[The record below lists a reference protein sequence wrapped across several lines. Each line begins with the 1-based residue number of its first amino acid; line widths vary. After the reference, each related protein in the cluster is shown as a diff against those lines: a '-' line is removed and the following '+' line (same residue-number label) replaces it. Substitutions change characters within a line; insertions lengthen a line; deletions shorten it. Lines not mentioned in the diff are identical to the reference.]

1 MLESAETEL
10 AAAGGAGTLA
20 GMETTTTDGT
30 RKKRLGVVAWIAII
44 WLVIVVGAAILAPV
58 LPIKDPINGYDY
70 LNTKAGLFKAGHIFG
85 TDDSGNDVFS
95 RVIWG
100 AQASL
105 LIGVGSVVFGTLIG
119 GFLGLFAG
127 FKGGIADT
135 VISAFFNI
143 FLAFPQLVL
152 ALTLVSVFSP
162 PGSSSARWSH
172 RIGIVILA
180 VGIVSVPIL
189 GRITRANTLAWSQ
202 REFVMAAR
210 AQGATD
216 MRVMFREVLPNV
228 VPAMLSI
235 ALLSVAVVIVLEGAL
250 AIFGLSIPAPSP
262 SWGNM
267 IQSQI
272 SNPNSAPT
280 VWMVPSALIL
290 LTVLSLN
297 YLGDIVRA
305 KFDVREAAI

>member
-1 MLESAETEL
+1 MLESAETQL
-10 AAAGGAGTLA
+10 AAAGDGALA
-20 GMETTTTDGT
+20 SSELATSDAP
-30 RKKRLGVVAWIAII
+30 RKKRIGVIAWIAII
-44 WLVIVVGAAILAPV
+44 WLVIVVGAAILAPI

-85 TDDSGNDVFS
+85 TDDSGNDVLS

-105 LIGVGSVVFGTLIG
+105 LIGVGSVLFGTLIG

-127 FKGGIADT
+127 FKGGTADT
-135 VISAFFNI
+135 IISAFFNI

-162 PGSSSARWSH
+162 PGTHFAGWSH
-172 RIGIVILA
+172 RILIVILA
-180 VGIVSVPIL
+180 IGIVSIPIL

-216 MRVMFREVLPNV
+216 IARHVPRGTPERRPRDALDCAAECRGRDRARRRARDLRSEHPGAEPV
-228 VPAMLSI
+228 VGQHDPVADQQPQLGPDGLDGALGADPAH
-235 ALLSVAVVIVLEGAL
+235 GAL
-250 AIFGLSIPAPSP
+250 AQLP
-262 SWGNM
+262 
-267 IQSQI
+267 
-272 SNPNSAPT
+272 
-280 VWMVPSALIL
+280 
-290 LTVLSLN
+290 
-297 YLGDIVRA
+297 R
-305 KFDVREAAI
+305 

>member
-1 MLESAETEL
+1 VLESAETDLEKRGAEVATDPDEE
-10 AAAGGAGTLA
+10 AARAGRR
-20 GMETTTTDGT
+20 DGI
-30 RKKRLGVVAWIAII
+30 GVLAWIAIG
-44 WLVIVVGAAILAPV
+44 WLSLLVLLAIFAPL

-70 LNTKAGLFKAGHIFG
+70 FHIKSGLFTPGHILG
-85 TDDSGNDVFS
+85 TDDSGNDVLS
-95 RVIWG
+95 RAIWG

-105 LIGVGSVVFGTLIG
+105 LIGVGATLFGTLIG
-119 GFLGLFAG
+119 GFFGLLAG
-127 FKGGIADT
+127 FKGGVTDT

-152 ALTLVSVFSP
+152 ALTLVSVLSP
-162 PGSSSARWSH
+162 GGSSHAGWSY
-172 RIGIVILA
+172 RVMVVILA
-180 VGIVSVPIL
+180 VGIVSIPIL
-189 GRITRANTLAWSQ
+189 GRITRANALAWSQ

-210 AQGATD
+210 SQGASD

-250 AIFGLSIPAPSP
+250 AIFGLSIPAPSA

-267 IQSQI
+267 IESQI

-280 VWMVPSALIL
+280 VWMVPSFLIL
-290 LTVLSLN
+290 TSVLSLN
-297 YLGDIVRA
+297 YLGDVVRA
-305 KFDVREAAI
+305 RFDVRESAL

>member
-1 MLESAETEL
+1 
-10 AAAGGAGTLA
+10 
-20 GMETTTTDGT
+20 
-30 RKKRLGVVAWIAII
+30 
-44 WLVIVVGAAILAPV
+44 V
-58 LPIKDPINGYDY
+58 L
-70 LNTKAGLFKAGHIFG
+70 
-85 TDDSGNDVFS
+85 
-95 RVIWG
+95 
-100 AQASL
+100 
-105 LIGVGSVVFGTLIG
+105 FGTLIG

-127 FKGGIADT
+127 FKGGRNDT
-135 VISAFFNI
+135 VISASFNI

-162 PGSSSARWSH
+162 PGTSSARWSH
-172 RIGIVILA
+172 RVGVVILA
-180 VGIVSVPIL
+180 VGIVSIPIL

-216 MRVMFREVLPNV
+216 KRVMFREVLPNV

-297 YLGDIVRA
+297 YLGDVVRGM
-305 KFDVREAAI
+305 FDVREAAI